1 MPTPTPYERREKF
14 LERCIP
20 MLIDEGKPPDQ
31 AAAIC
36 NSMFEDKRKMKMEI
50 NPESAA
56 RIFYD
61 IYARLEPEYLPTSG
75 PVATFD
81 EESPEWQLLM
91 AAMGEFLSLLY
102 SEEAGMEDDA
112 AEESK
117 MDMLSFFL
125 D

>member
-1 MPTPTPYERREKF
+1 MPTPAPYERRDKI

-36 NSMFEDKRKMKMEI
+36 NSMFEDKRKMKMGI

-56 RIFYD
+56 KIFYD

-75 PVATFD
+75 PVAAFD

-117 MDMLSFFL
+117 ADMLSFFL

>member
-1 MPTPTPYERREKF
+1 MPTPAPYERRDKF

-31 AAAIC
+31 AVAIC
-36 NSMFEDKRKMKMEI
+36 NSMFEDKQKMKMEI
-50 NPESAA
+50 SPESAA
-56 RIFYD
+56 KIFYD

-75 PVATFD
+75 PVAAFD

-117 MDMLSFFL
+117 ADMLSFFL

>member
-75 PVATFD
+75 PVAAFD

-91 AAMGEFLSLLY
+91 AAMEEFLSLLD
-102 SEEAGMEDDA
+102 SEEDMEDDA
-112 AEESK
+112 EESK
-117 MDMLSFFL
+117 ADMLSFFL

>member
-20 MLIDEGKPPDQ
+20 MLIDEGKTPDQ

-75 PVATFD
+75 PVAAFD

-91 AAMGEFLSLLY
+91 AAMEEFLSLLD
-102 SEEAGMEDDA
+102 SEEDMEDDA
-112 AEESK
+112 EESK
-117 MDMLSFFL
+117 TDMLSFFL

>member
-1 MPTPTPYERREKF
+1 
-14 LERCIP
+14 
-20 MLIDEGKPPDQ
+20 
-31 AAAIC
+31 
-36 NSMFEDKRKMKMEI
+36 MKMGI

-56 RIFYD
+56 KIFYD

-91 AAMGEFLSLLY
+91 AAMEEFLSLLD
-102 SEEAGMEDDA
+102 SEEDMEDDA
-112 AEESK
+112 EESK
-117 MDMLSFFL
+117 TDMLSFFL